1 MRSEYFQPPTTGS
14 IGPLVPLGGLPLAG
28 PGLQAASDWSAG
40 PGVSSAAAGGWLGG
54 LAGAGYGQGPSYGQ
68 QWVTRLLEAAEAE
81 PGPSQWCSGGRGG
94 RTSQL
99 HDETQP
105 AAGRGQG
112 ESSRPQFLRYV

>member
-54 LAGAGYGQGPSYGQ
+54 RRLELVMGRGRVMGSSGSRGCWRLPRLSPDHLSGA
-68 QWVTRLLEAAEAE
+68 REAAEAARLSSMTR
-81 PGPSQWCSGGRGG
+81 PSQQRGGGRV
-94 RTSQL
+94 SPDL
-99 HDETQP
+99 
-105 AAGRGQG
+105 
-112 ESSRPQFLRYV
+112 SS